1 MSDEPKI
8 SQEKE
13 FSEERASLW
22 KITFAPTIWA
32 VHFVTCYAA
41 AAVFCARF
49 PGAEAQVH
57 LLRWGI
63 ALLTLVALAGIVL
76 VGISAWRQWDF
87 LDDYD
92 YAHAGGN
99 SEDRHEFL
107 GHAAFLLAIVAFV
120 GTVYTALPALF
131 SGTCR

>member
-1 MSDEPKI
+1 MSDERKI
-8 SQEKE
+8 SQEQE

-32 VHFVTCYAA
+32 VHFVLCYGA
-41 AAVFCARF
+41 AAVFCAKV
-49 PGAEAQVH
+49 PSAEAEVD
-57 LLRWGI
+57 LLRWGM
-63 ALLTLVALAGIVL
+63 AALTLLALAGILL
-76 VGISAWRQWDF
+76 VARSAWKQWDF

-107 GHAAFLLAIVAFV
+107 GHAAFLLAIVSFV

-131 SGTCR
+131 AGTCR